1 MKNTI
6 TTLAAITIL
15 FLASCTSENDFDKG
29 KRQLEQMGYTDI
41 ENTGYDAFCCS
52 KSDNF
57 STGFKCK
64 DKAGKEVTGC
74 FCSALLKGITVRF
87 N

>member
-1 MKNTI
+1 MKVLLSVLFI
-6 TTLAAITIL
+6 AIILAG
-15 FLASCTSENDFDKG
+15 CTSENDFDKG
-29 KRQLEQMGYTDI
+29 RKQLEQMGYKDI

-52 KSDNF
+52 DSDSF

-64 DKAGKEVTGC
+64 DKQGNTVTGC